1 MKKITLIS
9 AFEQLRSLSPLSS
22 GIVYNRSVTHPYATR
37 RSLPLTLAALAVIVY
52 ACAPA
57 EPPPPTPTDTPAF
70 ITATLPPTLT
80 PRPSPTVAPPT
91 ATPPVQPVE
100 GQTTA
105 QLNVRSAPSAAS
117 DTLGM
122 VNIFEKVQIVG
133 KDTSESW
140 WMILFPE
147 SPNGVGW
154 ITSGFVQ
161 VSGVPDVPVIG
172 AAGAAAPPAGQDAS
186 ATVIES
192 VNVRDGPG
200 TAFNPIGT
208 VQAGQQVTLTGK
220 DALGTWLQIA
230 FPSGPGGA
238 GWISAAFLQA
248 QGVENLPIISESGQV
263 VGTGTPAPDTAGPA
277 ATVLPAVPDND
288 SAADP
293 ATNLSLSPVELRS
306 FEYSSDLS
314 SPQGDP
320 EDWLVFRIGG
330 ASGQP
335 ANISVVLTCSG
346 NSKLH
351 LELLQ
356 GTSQLGSWQDLP
368 CGQASQLLLSLFSG
382 PPYTLHLLPAQSGGG
397 LSYVNYTVTVTLR

>member
-1 MKKITLIS
+1 
-9 AFEQLRSLSPLSS
+9 
-22 GIVYNRSVTHPYATR
+22 VYNKRVTTQR
-37 RSLPLTLAALAVIVY
+37 FLLLLSFAALAPLVY

-70 ITATLPPTLT
+70 ITATLPPTFT

-91 ATPPVQPVE
+91 ATPPVEPVE

-105 QLNVRSAPSAAS
+105 QLNVRSAPAAAS
-117 DTLGM
+117 ENLGT

-154 ITSGFVQ
+154 ITSQYVQ

-172 AAGAAAPPAGQDAS
+172 GSESAAPQAEQDAS
-186 ATVIES
+186 ATVIET

-200 TAFNPIGT
+200 TDFNPIGT
-208 VQAGQQVTLTGK
+208 VQAGEQVALTGK

-230 FPSGPGGA
+230 FPTGPGGI
-238 GWISAAFLQA
+238 GWISAVFLQP
-248 QGVENLPIISESGQV
+248 QGVESLPIISESGQV
-263 VGTGTPAPDTAGPA
+263 VGTGTPAPKPAGPA
-277 ATVLPAVPDND
+277 PTVLPAPPDND
-288 SAADP
+288 SAANP
-293 ATNLSLSPVELRS
+293 AASLTLSPVELRA

-314 SPQGDP
+314 TPQGDP
-320 EDWLVFRIGG
+320 EDWVQFRVGG
-330 ASGQP
+330 TSGQ
-335 ANISVVLTCSG
+335 AATVSVTVTCTG

-356 GTSQLGSWQDLP
+356 GASQLGNWQDLP
-368 CGQASQLLLSLFSG
+368 CGQASQLLLSLFAG
-382 PPYTLHLLPAQSGGG
+382 PPYTLHLQSAQSGGG
-397 LSYVNYTVTVTLR
+397 LSYVNYTLTVTLR